1 MKLLNLKKIEAA
13 MTEQQEVCSKGLGN
27 PKVKGLLDLPK
38 YGHLQVHYDIGDKME
53 AQRRSSA
60 VALWLLPV

>member
-1 MKLLNLKKIEAA
+1 
-13 MTEQQEVCSKGLGN
+13 MTEQQEVCSKGLRN

-38 YGHLQVHYDIGDKME
+38 YGHLQVHYDIGEKME